1 MNNRMEKENAPLAC
15 GRIAIIVAV
24 MVSLL
29 PGYGIRALA
38 SDDTGF
44 AFKLSKLEIK
54 TDSGELPGDEDTSG
68 TLRLTELCES
78 GASAIETP
86 VRIRLRGNT
95 SRRFPKKSYRLRLVG
110 EDGAKRDLDL
120 CSLRADDDWI
130 LNPMYSDTSKL
141 REAMAYWLWD
151 QINSQGRAAAGSRSA
166 YVEVWLNGAYHGL
179 YMLQERVDRKQVGAD
194 RERGIL
200 YKATANDRPD
210 VARLLDAGSADT
222 CGGLELA
229 FAGSGVRVPWEPA
242 ADYMAILNGEMPLG
256 CARLS
261 RPNAVDYALWSMLV
275 QARDNHFKNM
285 FIHCVFEDDGYVL
298 YRIPW
303 DLNHTFGDLWDGA
316 SPETNYVAYAVSAFA
331 LDDGMKA
338 LIAAD
343 PTLMDDMRARWTELR
358 AGSITEARILDRARG
373 LFDALYPAILR
384 DTQRWPACG
393 MGEGSA
399 ANIRDIEDF
408 IRVTLARMDG
418 MLSR

>member
-1 MNNRMEKENAPLAC
+1 MEKIIATMAC
-15 GRIAIIVAV
+15 RRIAVMMAV
-24 MVSLL
+24 MVLLL
-29 PGYGIRALA
+29 PGFEIRAFA
-38 SDDTGF
+38 SDDTVV
-44 AFKLSKLEIK
+44 AFKLYKLEII
-54 TDSGELPGDEDTSG
+54 TDSGALPGDEDTPG
-68 TLRLTELCES
+68 TLRLTELYES
-78 GASAIETP
+78 GASTVETP

-95 SRRFPKKSYRLRLVG
+95 SRRFPKKSYRLSLVE

-120 CSLRADDDWI
+120 CGLRADDDWI
-130 LNPMYSDTSKL
+130 LNPMYSDTSKI
-141 REAMAYWLWD
+141 REAMACWLWE
-151 QINSQGRAAAGSRSA
+151 QINSQGRAAAGSRPA

-179 YMLQERVDRKQVGAD
+179 YILQERIDRKQVGAD
-194 RERGIL
+194 KERGIL
-200 YKATANDRPD
+200 YKATANERPD
-210 VARLLDAGSADT
+210 RARLLEAGSAGT

-229 FAGSGVRVPWEPA
+229 FAGSAVTAPWEPA
-242 ADYMAILNGEMPLG
+242 ADYMAILNGDTPTG

-285 FIHCVFEDDGYVL
+285 FIHCAWEDDGYVL

-303 DLNHTFGDLWDGA
+303 DLNHTFGDLWDGD
-316 SPETNYVAYAVSAFA
+316 SPETNYVVYGISAFA

-338 LIAAD
+338 MIAAD

-358 AGSITEARILDRARG
+358 AGPITEASILERARG
-373 LFDALYPAILR
+373 LFDGLYPAVLR

-408 IRVTLARMDG
+408 VRVTLARMDG
-418 MLSR
+418 MLKEMPHN